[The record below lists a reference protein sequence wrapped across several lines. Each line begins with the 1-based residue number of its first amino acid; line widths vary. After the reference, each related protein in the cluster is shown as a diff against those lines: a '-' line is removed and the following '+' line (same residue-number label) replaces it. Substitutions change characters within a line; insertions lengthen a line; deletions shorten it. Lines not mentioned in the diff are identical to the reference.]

1 MEDTCAQAAKPLAS
15 MRFLARNL
23 NKNKRKLRLAALARD
38 F

>member
-15 MRFLARNL
+15 MRSLARNL
-23 NKNKRKLRLAALARD
+23 NINKRKLRLDALAGD